1 MEETLSPDEAD
12 EEDEEEEQSEEDV
25 LSSPGE
31 DESPTKA
38 KEKKIEGIVP
48 KDIE

>member
-1 MEETLSPDEAD
+1 MSPDED
-12 EEDEEEEQSEEDV
+12 EEASEEEQSEEDV

-38 KEKKIEGIVP
+38 YQKKIEGIVP

>member
-1 MEETLSPDEAD
+1 VEETLSPDEAD
-12 EEDEEEEQSEEDV
+12 EEEEEEEQSEDDV

-31 DESPTKA
+31 DESPSKP